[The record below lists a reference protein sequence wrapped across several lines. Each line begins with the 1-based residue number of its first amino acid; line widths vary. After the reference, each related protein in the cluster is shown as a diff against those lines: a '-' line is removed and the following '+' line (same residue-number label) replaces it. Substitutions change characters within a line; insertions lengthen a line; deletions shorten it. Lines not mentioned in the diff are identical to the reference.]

1 VTTIIIKTNQRNKKK
16 VFPNQNPLSPHFGF
30 LPTRVPSDSVDK
42 HSFFL
47 NPIDAVDERVSLF
60 RIFVVFY
67 PVFCVSLISKN
78 KTVKRK
84 KKKKNEEKKIPVM
97 RHGISK
103 TSKNESERQKENGEK
118 KREKRIQKHYQKR
131 MNDEKEKKV
140 TIKDKEETK

>member
-1 VTTIIIKTNQRNKKK
+1 
-16 VFPNQNPLSPHFGF
+16 
-30 LPTRVPSDSVDK
+30 
-42 HSFFL
+42 
-47 NPIDAVDERVSLF
+47 
-60 RIFVVFY
+60 
-67 PVFCVSLISKN
+67 
-78 KTVKRK
+78 
-84 KKKKNEEKKIPVM
+84 M